1 MKANF
6 ISELGSLIRKEALLE
21 WRKRYALNGLF
32 LYVLATVFICY
43 LSFREIID
51 PITWNALL
59 WIIILFGA
67 MNAVA
72 KSFLQE
78 STGRLLYYYSF
89 LDPRVLIL
97 AKILYNMGLMLVLSI
112 TTLAAY
118 TLFLSNPV
126 QNMPMFLVALV
137 LGSLGFAGI
146 LTLMSAIASKAAG
159 STALMAVLSF
169 PVILPLL
176 LLVIRFS
183 KNAMDGI
190 DPSMNT
196 PYLVMLV
203 ALNSMVLALAYIL
216 FPYLW
221 RD

>member
-1 MKANF
+1 MYQLFYREF
-6 ISELGSLIRKEALLE
+6 IGLIQKEVVLE

-32 LYVLATVFICY
+32 LYVLATVFVCY

-72 KSFLQE
+72 KSFIQE
-78 STGRLLYYYSF
+78 SPGRLLYYYSI
-89 LDPRVLIL
+89 LNPRVIIM
-97 AKILYNMGLMLVLSI
+97 AKIVYNMGLMLVLSLA
-112 TTLAAY
+112 TLVAY
-118 TLFLSNPV
+118 TLFLDNPV
-126 QNMPMFLVALV
+126 QDIPMFLLALFM
-137 LGSLGFAGI
+137 GSMGFAGI
-146 LTLMSAIASKAAG
+146 LTVMSAIASKASGNA
-159 STALMAVLSF
+159 ALMAVLSF

-176 LLVIRFS
+176 MLVIRFS

-190 DPSMNT
+190 DPSMNM
-196 PYLVMLV
+196 PYLIMLI
-203 ALNSMVLALAYIL
+203 ALNSMVLALAFIL

>member
-78 STGRLLYYYSF
+78 SSGRLLYYYSF

-97 AKILYNMGLMLVLSI
+97 AKIIYNMGLMLILSI
-112 TTLAAY
+112 TTLGAY
-118 TLFLSNPV
+118 SLFLSNPV

-196 PYLVMLV
+196 PYLVMLI